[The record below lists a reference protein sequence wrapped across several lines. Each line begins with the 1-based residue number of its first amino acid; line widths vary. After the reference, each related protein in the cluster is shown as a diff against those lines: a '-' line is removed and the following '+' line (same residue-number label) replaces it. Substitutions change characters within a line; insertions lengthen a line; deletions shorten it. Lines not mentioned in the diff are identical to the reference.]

1 MKSTPGS
8 AAPPPLQGQVKLVP
22 SIRNRFSLV
31 PEPNAETLAGEAAAL
46 IDGSEPLDGD
56 VGDPPGAALM
66 KSIML
71 KRRVGTARKASPP
84 KRVLNPRFRASM
96 RDPGPSTTTDSATP
110 ASFSTAVRSMVA
122 PTPR

>member
-8 AAPPPLQGQVKLVP
+8 AAPPPLQGQGQLVP
-22 SIRNRFSLV
+22 SVRNRFSLV
-31 PEPNAETLAGEAAAL
+31 PGPNAETLAGEAAAL

-56 VGDPPGAALM
+56 VGDTPGAALM

-71 KRRVGTARKASPP
+71 KRRVGIARKSSAVKGVS
-84 KRVLNPRFRASM
+84 NPLLRGLM

-110 ASFSTAVRSMVA
+110 A
-122 PTPR
+122 